1 MVTFF
6 IFVRPWPGYAL
17 VALAAVTALGIFTT
31 WLDPAGLDSSLGM
44 LLFVQMFL
52 ASSGFMASARRGHFD
67 PLLIHGRR
75 RAAVLAAHCAVSIL
89 PGAMAWLV
97 LVLAASA
104 MGSAIAASAMYGTRL
119 AALAIVSGVAWA
131 VGYALPRGLGG
142 VLWIGALLIVLL
154 RHSDLL
160 PAAGAPIS
168 PAIVLRTAGTL
179 VLCPFLL
186 LGGQRPIAA
195 AVVVV
200 ALAVVCALTIGVWR
214 TGRRLDVYLVE
225 RS

>member
-1 MVTFF
+1 MVNFF
-6 IFVRPWPGYAL
+6 IVIRPWPAYAL
-17 VALAAVTALGIFTT
+17 VALAAVTVLGIFTT

-52 ASSGFMASARRGHFD
+52 ASSGFMVSARRGHFD
-67 PLLIHGRR
+67 PLLVHGRR
-75 RAAVLAAHCAVSIL
+75 RAAVLAAHCAVSIA
-89 PGAMAWLV
+89 PGAAAWLV
-97 LVLAASA
+97 LALAASA
-104 MGSAIAASAMYGTRL
+104 LGSGTAASAMYGTRL
-119 AALAIVSGVAWA
+119 AAFAIVSGVAWTL
-131 VGYALPRGLGG
+131 GYALPRGLGG
-142 VLWIGALLIVLL
+142 VLWIGTLLIVLL

-168 PAIVLRTAGTL
+168 PAVVLRTAGTL

-195 AVVVV
+195 AAVVV
-200 ALAVVCALTIGVWR
+200 ALAAVCALTIGVWR